1 MNDDRSELLS
11 RAWIFSHLTEE
22 QLQRIGER
30 CRERVFRKGQ
40 VLFYMGDQGGYL
52 YVIKKG
58 AIKVI
63 IEDEEA
69 REVILSILRE
79 GEILGDMTLID
90 GSERSATAITIE
102 ETRTLMLAR
111 EDFLS
116 LVHEDNELA
125 VRLLILMSSR
135 IRRAD
140 RLIWELSFVEVES
153 RLARILLDLARK
165 EGIER
170 GDEIQLELRISRQEL
185 AALIGA
191 SREATS
197 RALKKLQERRLIS
210 ISGRTIA
217 ISKLLASVPV
227 DPLL

>member
-1 MNDDRSELLS
+1 
-11 RAWIFSHLTEE
+11 
-22 QLQRIGER
+22 
-30 CRERVFRKGQ
+30 
-40 VLFYMGDQGGYL
+40 
-52 YVIKKG
+52 
-58 AIKVI
+58 
-63 IEDEEA
+63 
-69 REVILSILRE
+69 
-79 GEILGDMTLID
+79 
-90 GSERSATAITIE
+90 
-102 ETRTLMLAR
+102 MLAR

-210 ISGRTIA
+210 ISGRTIT